1 MSGKMKYSLVFLA
14 CALVAACST
23 TRKPSPGGVVRE
35 AHLILSR
42 AREVRKFEDRLDEL
56 GARIEK
62 GQTVDE
68 RVATV
73 ALPGKPG
80 YFPPRTLRVVYQVT
94 DKGMVVLKVA
104 ELTSLS
110 SHFTRDKPN
119 QVQEPTTVAV
129 TSRAMVPLTK
139 RRAEIARPH

>member
-1 MSGKMKYSLVFLA
+1 
-14 CALVAACST
+14 
-23 TRKPSPGGVVRE
+23 VR
-35 AHLILSR
+35 
-42 AREVRKFEDRLDEL
+42 VKWKFEDRLDEL

-62 GQTVDE
+62 RQTVDE

-73 ALPGKPG
+73 PLPGKPG

-94 DKGMVVLKVA
+94 DKGMVVLKAA

-119 QVQEPTTVAV
+119 HVQEPTTVAV
-129 TSRAMVPLTK
+129 TSRAMVPLTE
-139 RRAEIARPH
+139 RRAEIARPR